1 MPTSVNMGASIAQEN
16 SRKSLCQKSPKAGS
30 SISRTSGP
38 CFSKSNIND
47 SERTLVDA
55 METGNK
61 PACGPD
67 GQRQRQLSSFSASSD
82 KGQAQSMDDNRTK
95 YQGSIKRRVDYCVVE
110 DDQVAVELGNYTGVW
125 AGDTGESV
133 PQVRSR
139 YFGDHIH
146 QNAYHRHQ
154 HKS

>member
-1 MPTSVNMGASIAQEN
+1 MGASIAQEN

-61 PACGPD
+61 PVCGPD

-82 KGQAQSMDDNRTK
+82 EGQAQSMDDNRTK